1 MILCMTMM
9 ASLVSQ
15 TALASCNPSSN
26 EHIYESTSYNP
37 PRYVY
42 SVDCHIDYGRLRQV
56 EPLRQKQV
64 KELKKSIEMKDLA
77 LKYSDE
83 RTENWKKTTYKLE
96 DKLLKVERNNDRMKW
111 VYFGLGIITTGA
123 AVYAAGQ
130 LK

>member
-1 MILCMTMM
+1 MKRMILCIVMM

-15 TALASCNPSSN
+15 SVLADCNLKGIN
-26 EHIYESTSYNP
+26 EIEHDLFIYSTE
-37 PRYVY
+37 
-42 SVDCHIDYGRLRQV
+42 CHIDYGRLRQA
-56 EPLRQKQV
+56 EPLYKEQTRQ
-64 KELKKSIEMKDLA
+64 LKKSIEMKDLA

-111 VYFGLGIITTGA
+111 VYFGLGIITTSA

-130 LK
+130 LR